1 MSCATAGRFWE
12 GLAAGSDSEEG
23 LFQERL
29 IFVFSEAVSSAKTVD
44 IVEGGERGIHSEILA
59 ECFFF
64 PLDLCLED
72 LEGMRDVEGREGLFV
87 YSDGGESV
95 RITIFFCGGCNQN
108 LTDSPVSG
116 LSDYRMN

>member
-23 LFQERL
+23 LFRERL
-29 IFVFSEAVSSAKTVD
+29 IFVSSEAVSSAKTAD

-72 LEGMRDVEGREGLFV
+72 LEGMRDVEGREGREGLFV

-95 RITIFFCGGCNQN
+95 RITILFCGGCNQN

-116 LSDYRMN
+116 LS